1 MRYQIIA
8 SDVPPSVADADIRN
22 VLLADTKQ
30 LGDFTLGET
39 FTRSDGNNICIR
51 KLGSR
56 ARYAAE
62 LSALCNLIG
71 HVIRLYSEK
80 QVLRVNTSAIVASMA
95 DLNSLRDHT
104 AMKFVRKA
112 VCVDDAA
119 ITSKCAISISELRCC
134 PFPTWR
140 SVFAHFSKKLL
151 KYDHMRPAG

>member
-8 SDVPPSVADADIRN
+8 SDVPPSVADADIRD
-22 VLLADTKQ
+22 VLLTDTEQ
-30 LGDFTLGET
+30 FGDLALRESFA
-39 FTRSDGNNICIR
+39 SADGNDICIS

-56 ARYAAE
+56 AGYAAK

-71 HVIRLYSEK
+71 HVIRLCSEK
-80 QVLRVNTSAIVASMA
+80 QMLRVHTGTIVAPMT
-95 DLNSLRDHT
+95 DIDSLWNRT

-112 VCVDDAA
+112 VCVHHAA

-140 SVFAHFSKKLL
+140 PVFAHFSKKLL